1 MRISLPTKIEA
12 KNSKDNKAQIIIEP
26 CYPGYGVTIGNSLRR
41 VLLSS
46 IEGAAITSFK
56 IKGIQHEFSSLPNIK
71 EDIIE
76 IILNLKSIRLK
87 SFSDE
92 PINLTLKTKGEKIV
106 TAKDIEKNAQVE
118 IINVNQPICTITDKN
133 MELVMELTVKRGH
146 GYVTVEQ
153 REKEKVDIGTI
164 LIDAIY
170 SPVINVG
177 FEIVNVRVGERTDYE
192 KLILNV
198 ETDGSLKPEEAVK
211 QSADILVQHFLFVSG
226 EKSVQAIFSIDSES
240 AEAVKE
246 SPVKK
251 SKAEKPEEQ
260 ADIPA
265 QAENTK
271 KKRGRP
277 KKIDK

>member
-1 MRISLPTKIEA
+1 MSISLPTKIEI
-12 KNSKDNKAQIIIEP
+12 KNGKDHKAQIIIDP

-46 IEGAAITSFK
+46 IEGTAITSFK
-56 IKGIQHEFSSLPNIK
+56 IRGIQHEFSSLPNIK

-87 SFSDE
+87 SFSEE
-92 PINLTLKTKGEKIV
+92 PVNLILKTKGEKIV

-118 IINVNQPICTITDKN
+118 IINGNQPICTITDKAT
-133 MELVMELTVKRGH
+133 ELEMELTVKKGH

-164 LIDAIY
+164 MIDAIY

-192 KLILNV
+192 RLILNI
-198 ETDGSLKPEEAVK
+198 ETDGSLKPEEAIK

-226 EKSVQAIFSIDSES
+226 EKSAQVISQTNNEP
-240 AEAVKE
+240 EETVKE
-246 SPVKK
+246 IPVKK
-251 SKAEKPEEQ
+251 SKAEKSAQPQELSTEVEQ
-260 ADIPA
+260 V
-265 QAENTK
+265 K

-277 KKIDK
+277 KKSEK